1 MDFRALVD
9 AWGAGRTGPLP
20 HRATD
25 LALGEGLRS
34 TSPLQTRY
42 VPVGFMWFE
51 GLSRLLAAG
60 LHLPGLQRGDTR
72 RPAPALWR
80 WKATP
85 VHWPLI

>member
-9 AWGAGRTGPLP
+9 AWSIGRPPGQRLV

-25 LALGEGLRS
+25 TAMAGVRS

-42 VPVGFMWFE
+42 VPVGFMYFE

-60 LHLPGLQRGDTR
+60 VHLPALHDGDADR
-72 RPAPALWR
+72 VALRTWGWWR
-80 WKATP
+80 
-85 VHWPLI
+85 IG